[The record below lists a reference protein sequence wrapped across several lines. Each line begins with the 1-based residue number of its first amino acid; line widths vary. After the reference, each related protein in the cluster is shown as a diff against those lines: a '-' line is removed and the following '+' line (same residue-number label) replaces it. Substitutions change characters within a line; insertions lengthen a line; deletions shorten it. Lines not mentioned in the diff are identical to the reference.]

1 MSFSSLKRSLK
12 IIWLSLSVSY
22 IAALH
27 VSIIQHKS
35 EGEIWIL
42 QMDKMRPEFK
52 AGLDA
57 LTKLIFDRARPKQ
70 MGSIVMTGP
79 IFAGLT
85 QSFLDAINIGAV
97 PTIATSWQ
105 NVEENECR
113 RAHDTAVETYNQ
125 SFNKQTPLDEVFL
138 QEVQEEAVQAAL
150 TVYNSEA
157 VGGGPTRQKYEKQ
170 LHITLKR
177 QFQVNVPEK
186 AVCFCMVFE
195 DVSVG
200 RSTH

>member
-1 MSFSSLKRSLK
+1 VIESRVLTSTDS
-12 IIWLSLSVSY
+12 
-22 IAALH
+22 
-27 VSIIQHKS
+27 
-35 EGEIWIL
+35 
-42 QMDKMRPEFK
+42 
-52 AGLDA
+52 A
-57 LTKLIFDRARPKQ
+57 LTNCNALQ
-70 MGSIVMTGP
+70 
-79 IFAGLT
+79 
-85 QSFLDAINIGAV
+85 
-97 PTIATSWQ
+97 
-105 NVEENECR
+105 
-113 RAHDTAVETYNQ
+113 
-125 SFNKQTPLDEVFL
+125 VFL